1 MGDRT
6 MGLFDALS
14 GAFGGDDTTGGMGGM
29 LEHLAA
35 NGCAEHVEAWTNGAK
50 MPISADQLRSA
61 LGSDQVEQMA
71 SAAGQPAEDFLNDMS
86 EHLSNNGATPPA
98 DS

>member
-1 MGDRT
+1 

-14 GAFGGDDTTGGMGGM
+14 GAFGADDSQGGMAGM

-35 NGCAEHVEAWTNGAK
+35 NGCAEHVAAWTSRGN

-61 LGSDQVEQMA
+61 LGSSQVEQMA
-71 SAAGQPAEDFLNDMS
+71 SAAGQPAEDFLKDMS
-86 EHLSNNGATPPA
+86 DHLSNNGATPPA
-98 DS
+98 S

>member
-1 MGDRT
+1 
-6 MGLFDALS
+6 MGLFDAIS
-14 GAFGGDDTTGGMGGM
+14 GAFGGGDSQGGMGGM

-35 NGCAEHVEAWTNGAK
+35 NGCAEHVEAWTNGGK

-61 LGSDQVEQMA
+61 LGSQQVEQMA
-71 SAAGQPAEDFLNDMS
+71 SGAGQPAEDFLKDMS
-86 EHLSNNGATPPA
+86 DHLSNSGATPPA